1 MGDDSFVVR
10 SSEDVFPSDAITS
23 EYDIVLPD
31 TEASAA
37 LDTVEWT
44 IPIDAYQGSQQQYE
58 SDPLDSQTTQQVPE
72 ARHDGG
78 QNLRFFGR
86 LADLICKY
94 SMASQRDATLLRAVA
109 ISMPRN
115 EMLMHGAMQLLVGNV
130 GDSIACLCIAKD
142 APENPPDDEFTMH
155 LEMADVLYDGG
166 MLDEAFEEYS
176 EALELDTSGDFAYAI
191 NDRLFDI
198 SVKMGNWQQAAD
210 YADCMID
217 ADPEAMGRE
226 GLSFGKVHYLL
237 GEYGKAQGYLDAARR
252 HYIEHGGMSFEREDE
267 LLFWETL
274 VNLKLRNIPVAA
286 DRCTNMLSFDE
297 GDNTPRSPLDAG
309 MAMLM
314 FFYLSWKEGG
324 DRSNAQYIQ
333 YIWMSLSKIS
343 PGHLIA
349 ATKLRPTPVSE
360 GLVSA
365 VFMDAIKYYHSA
377 AQDAKKKAKRK
388 AKEHER
394 LYENFRALVHTLSS
408 LASYAAALRADRG
421 DDSPVIEY
429 MSKIAS
435 MDAAHLKKMFE
446 DASTFFAELPMT
458 MKLSAEREAESFE
471 LATKVLNSFLSVF
484 PDSPAQVLGI
494 CQTMRRS
501 SESPERRRLAVETFE
516 KYLNDRG
523 MPDGN
528 LRKAFKIEWGLLW
541 REYLESLIHEREDE
555 GVAIAEAYVIAKG
568 YLEEAAQ
575 QYPDDPEVW
584 LNLSWLFYTW
594 GKKEENNF
602 RDSVHFADAVLR
614 KFRGEETSLKVIGLQ
629 DQTIGAFASARPKAA
644 ATQVAEVERILGW
657 SETRQADLEIGFSKF
672 DDAKQKY
679 IEPAVLYGEKNIR
692 EAMNRKESRDAT
704 YLVAYARYL
713 ECKAENENLFT
724 RSAPRPEALGQRLS
738 LPPQGTEAL
747 DKCAKAFRYVLDE
760 IYFADYEHV
769 GAEVFYSLGLIQA
782 ERFEFGTLSRAFA
795 NPLFHTGIEP
805 GTYYAGLMDFVSKLA
820 PTAKPEPLPG
830 DDEPIEDEPRE
841 PLQGRIKRMEKD
853 QIEGYGAIEDI
864 LMAFRKGDLVR
875 RKVRIAREALINA
888 LSYQISQ
895 TEMGGIPPRDRENNL
910 LLMIRLDI
918 DNLRQRRRADY
929 IDLLKGH
936 LKKAFEWELH
946 ITRSDIVESL
956 LNEADN
962 LPIDELR
969 APLAQFRRELTS
981 K

>member
-37 LDTVEWT
+37 LDTVDWT

-58 SDPLDSQTTQQVPE
+58 SDPLDIQTTQQVPE

-210 YADCMID
+210 YADCIID

-226 GLSFGKVHYLL
+226 GISFGKVHYLL
-237 GEYGKAQGYLDAARR
+237 GEYGKAQGYLDAARL
-252 HYIEHGGMSFEREDE
+252 HHMGQGGLDLERADE
-267 LLFWETL
+267 LFFWEML
-274 VNLKLRNIPVAA
+274 VSLKLRNTSFAA
-286 DRCTNMLSFDE
+286 DRCTNMRSFDE
-297 GDNTPRSPLDAG
+297 GDNTPRSPLDSR

-324 DRSNAQYIQ
+324 DGSNAQ

-343 PGHLIA
+343 PEQLIA
-349 ATKLRPTPVSE
+349 ASGLRPTPISRE
-360 GLVSA
+360 LISA
-365 VFMDAIKYYHSA
+365 IFRDAVRYYYSA
-377 AQDAKKKAKRK
+377 AQDAKKKAKKK

-435 MDAAHLKKMFE
+435 MDAVHLKKMFE
-446 DASTFFAELPMT
+446 DSSSFFAGLPMT
-458 MKLSAEREAESFE
+458 RKLSAEREAESFE

-501 SESPERRRLAVETFE
+501 SEGPERRRLAVDTFE

-555 GVAIAEAYVIAKG
+555 GEAIAEAYVIAKG

-629 DQTIGAFASARPKAA
+629 DQTIGAFAEARPKAA
-644 ATQVAEVERILGW
+644 AAQVAEVEKILGW
-657 SETRQADLEIGFSKF
+657 SETRQADIEIGFSKF

-679 IEPAVLYGEKNIR
+679 ITPAVSYGERNIGK
-692 EAMNRKESRDAT
+692 AMNRKESRDAI

-713 ECKAENENLFT
+713 ECKAENENLFA
-724 RSAPRPEALGQRLS
+724 RFAPGPEALGQRLS
-738 LPPQGTEAL
+738 LPPQRAEAL
-747 DKCAKAFRYVLDE
+747 DKCATALRYVLDE
-760 IYFADYEHV
+760 IYLADAEHV

-782 ERFEFGTLSRAFA
+782 ERFEFATISRAFA
-795 NPLFHTGIEP
+795 NPLFHTDVEE
-805 GTYYAGLMDFVSKLA
+805 GTYYAGLIEFISMLA
-820 PTAKPEPLPG
+820 PGPRPESLPG
-830 DDEPIEDEPRE
+830 DDAPVVDDNPRE
-841 PLQGRIKRMEKD
+841 PLQRRIKRMERD

-864 LMAFRKGDLVR
+864 LMAFKKGDLAK
-875 RKVRIAREALINA
+875 RKLRVAREALINA

-946 ITRSDIVESL
+946 ITRRDVLEFLLDES
-956 LNEADN
+956 DN
-962 LPIDELR
+962 LKTEALK
-969 APLAQFRRELTS
+969 APLAQFRSEFTP